1 MRWLDGITDSM
12 DMGLSRLWQLVMDR
26 EAWHAVVH
34 GVTKGQTRLSDR
46 TELELSRWLSGKE
59 SACQY
64 RRQEFDPWVGK
75 ISWRR
80 EWQPTLIFS
89 PGESHGERR
98 LMGYSPWCQKRV
110 GHDLATRQQRMME
123 YIFLTLSPPEGCFS
137 FPVCYSIFLLLSIN
151 LTSYVHLAP

>member
-1 MRWLDGITDSM
+1 MRWLDGITDSV
-12 DMGLSRLWQLVMDR
+12 DMSLGKLRQLVMDR

-34 GVTKGQTRLSDR
+34 GVTKSQTRLSDR

-80 EWQPTLIFS
+80 ERQPTLIFS
-89 PGESHGERR
+89 PGESHGER
-98 LMGYSPWCQKRV
+98 LMGYSPWGQKRV

-123 YIFLTLSPPEGCFS
+123 DIFLTLSPPEGCFS